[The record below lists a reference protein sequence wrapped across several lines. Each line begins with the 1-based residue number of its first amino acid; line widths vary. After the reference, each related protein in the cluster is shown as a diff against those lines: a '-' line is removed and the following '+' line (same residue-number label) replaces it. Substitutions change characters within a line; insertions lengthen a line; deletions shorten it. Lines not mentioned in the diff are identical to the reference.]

1 MAGTLIDIEVAETA
15 GFTLY
20 GANPRPAANLVALA

>member
-1 MAGTLIDIEVAETA
+1 MVDVDLIETA

-20 GANPRPAANLVALA
+20 GANPRAAVSAPADLAV